1 MSSFFW
7 GVTLAALASGSV
19 MAADATN
26 ASQASRNATETSKS
40 AKLLYVCK
48 DSSMT
53 RRAFAREFGAARF
66 ETAEIG
72 IKVVGGNDVSRMLG
86 ENFITVARDKARG
99 EKCCAEERC
108 ARQSL
113 H

>member
-1 MSSFFW
+1 MSSIFW

-66 ETAEIG
+66 ETAETVYA
-72 IKVVGGNDVSRMLG
+72 KSDAWSAPRC
-86 ENFITVARDKARG
+86 ITQAQKRRLALKQFASTR
-99 EKCCAEERC
+99 
-108 ARQSL
+108 
-113 H
+113 